1 LFYICFGQCLI
12 KATETKP
19 LNVSN
24 KLKKNIR
31 YLRTMKKI
39 LIFFSILI
47 TSYCYSQET
56 FSFHC
61 KVHPEKTY
69 SLQMD
74 ISSINETTVNN
85 KTTKSQ
91 SISRITRVTST
102 KKANKNG
109 QFPTTMKFG
118 EVIVSGDGKEV
129 LSPLSKTIISGLLS
143 EDNKFNI
150 DTIINPNLNEPTK
163 IAVKSAFK
171 DLKPDIDFPKNPL
184 KIGDS
189 FEHKMPMII
198 PVNGEQVKILIT
210 KVFTLK
216 SVINNTAEF
225 TVNEIISLNME
236 SLNISASGEGNGVV
250 EFNISEN
257 QIVKDKSN
265 FTININIKK
274 DKIDV
279 KGFIKSDSEKITR
292 IQ

>member
-1 LFYICFGQCLI
+1 
-12 KATETKP
+12 
-19 LNVSN
+19 
-24 KLKKNIR
+24 
-31 YLRTMKKI
+31 MKKI

-47 TSYCYSQET
+47 TSYCYSQEI
-56 FSFHC
+56 FSFHS

-216 SVINNTAEF
+216 SVINDTAEF

-236 SLNISASGEGNGVV
+236 SLNISASGKGNGIV

-279 KGFIKSDSEKITR
+279 KGFVKSDSEKITR

>member
-1 LFYICFGQCLI
+1 
-12 KATETKP
+12 
-19 LNVSN
+19 
-24 KLKKNIR
+24 
-31 YLRTMKKI
+31 MKKFLI
-39 LIFFSILI
+39 LFFILI
-47 TSYCYSQET
+47 TSYSYSQET
-56 FSFHC
+56 FSFYS

-109 QFPTTMKFG
+109 QFPATMKFG

-163 IAVKSAFK
+163 NAVKSAFK
-171 DLKPDIDFPKNPL
+171 DLKPDIDFPKKPL

-189 FEHKMPMII
+189 FEHKMPMNI
-198 PVNGEQVKILIT
+198 PVNGEHVKVLIT

-225 TVNEIISLNME
+225 TVSEIISLNME
-236 SLNISASGEGNGVV
+236 SLNVSASGEGNGVV
-250 EFNISEN
+250 QFNISEN
-257 QIVKDKSN
+257 QIVKDKSH
-265 FTININIKK
+265 FTINISIKK
-274 DKIDV
+274 DNIDV
-279 KGFIKSDSEKITR
+279 KGFVKSDSEKITR
-292 IQ
+292 IL